1 MLSWVT
7 RTVRGKLLAVV
18 IVTTC
23 AALSVAASAL
33 IVYDLHAYEQSRID
47 DLTTLADVLGAA
59 SGPALAFQ
67 DTRGAAEN
75 LALLRVRPT
84 ILGGALYDASGR
96 LFAAYAPEQLG
107 QVSIP
112 FTDMPRITIIDR
124 RLSLA
129 QPVFERGERVGT
141 LYLVA
146 KHEAVQRLLYSAA
159 IVAVVV
165 LFSLL
170 VALLVSTWL
179 GRTLSTPIR
188 SVASAARRVLE
199 HRDYSVRVEK
209 TTQDEIGYLVDTF
222 NAMLDEVGRRSAALE
237 DADRRK
243 DQFLA
248 VLSHE
253 LRNPL
258 SPILNAVA
266 VLRLD
271 KARAI
276 DIEWAGQVIE
286 RQARQLA
293 RLLDDL
299 MDVARITRNK
309 VELRMERV
317 DVRTVV
323 DMATEATRAQFEA
336 NEQELLVQLPADPVY
351 LRADPARIAQVVG
364 NLLNNAAKYT
374 GRGGVIR
381 IRVERQGEQVCVSV
395 KDSGIGI
402 AAEHLPRLFE
412 MFTQLPGTPGRSGS
426 GLGIGLALVRAFV
439 EMHNGTVQALSP
451 GLGMGSEFIV
461 TLPAAAETAEVST
474 RTSVATASAST
485 PRLRILIAD
494 DVADSARTLA
504 MGMEMFGHEVRT
516 APGGAEALALAL
528 EFKPDLAILD
538 IGMPG
543 MDGYEVARRIRA
555 SPGGASIVLLALTG
569 LGSARRRGARPE
581 RRLRPAH
588 DQAGGL
594 RRAAGSDRR
603 RRAAKRRS
611 ESLIAGLARNAA
623 LRYASRDNEARSA
636 SG

>member
-7 RTVRGKLLAVV
+7 RTVRAKLLAVV
-18 IVTTC
+18 IITTC

-33 IVYDLHAYEQSRID
+33 IVYDLRTYEQSRID

-75 LALLRVRPT
+75 LALLRVKPT
-84 ILGGALYDASGR
+84 ILSGALYNASGR

-112 FTDMPRITIIDR
+112 LADTPHITIVDR

-146 KHEAVQRLLYSAA
+146 KYEAVQRLLYSAA
-159 IVAVVV
+159 IFAVVV

-188 SVASAARRVLE
+188 NVASAARRVME

-266 VLRLD
+266 VLRLGN
-271 KARAI
+271 ARPT
-276 DIEWAGQVIE
+276 DIQWAGQVIE

-309 VELRMERV
+309 IELRMERV

-336 NEQELLVQLPADPVY
+336 NEQELLVQLPDEPVY

-381 IRVERQGEQVCVSV
+381 IQVEQQGERVRLSV
-395 KDSGIGI
+395 KDSGMGI
-402 AAEHLPRLFE
+402 APEHLPRLFE
-412 MFTQLPGTPGRSGS
+412 MFTQLPGTPARSGS

-439 EMHNGTVQALSP
+439 EMHNGTVQAFSP

-461 TLPAAAETAEVST
+461 TLPAAAEPADESKKAST
-474 RTSVATASAST
+474 PQAAVST
-485 PRLRILIAD
+485 PRLRILVAD

-516 APGGAEALALAL
+516 ALGGAEALALAL
-528 EFKPDLAILD
+528 EFQPDLAILD

-555 SPGGASIVLLALTG
+555 SPLGRSIVLLALTG
-569 LGSARRRGARPE
+569 WGQREDVERAMGAGFDRHMTKPADFAALQEVIGEVARRRLDPVR
-581 RRLRPAH
+581 
-588 DQAGGL
+588 
-594 RRAAGSDRR
+594 
-603 RRAAKRRS
+603 
-611 ESLIAGLARNAA
+611 
-623 LRYASRDNEARSA
+623 
-636 SG
+636 

>member
-1 MLSWVT
+1 MLAWVT
-7 RTVRGKLLAVV
+7 RSVRGKLLAVV
-18 IVTTC
+18 IITTC

-33 IVYDLHAYEQSRID
+33 IVYDLRTYEQSRID

-59 SGPALAFQ
+59 SGPALAFE
-67 DTRGAAEN
+67 DKRGALEN

-96 LFAAYAPEQLG
+96 MFAAYAPEQLG

-112 FTDMPRITIIDR
+112 FNDSPQITIVDR

-146 KHEAVQRLLYSAA
+146 RYDAVQRLLYSAA
-159 IVAVVV
+159 IFAAVV

-188 SVASAARRVLE
+188 NIASAARRVME

-266 VLRLD
+266 ALRLGEGRPSD
-271 KARAI
+271 V
-276 DIEWAGQVIE
+276 EWAGQVIE

-309 VELRMERV
+309 IELRMERV

-336 NEQELLVQLPADPVY
+336 NDQDLVVMLPAEPLY
-351 LRADPARIAQVVG
+351 LHADPARIAQVVG

-381 IRVERQGEQVCVSV
+381 IKVEQHGEQVCIFV

-402 AAEHLPRLFE
+402 APEHLPRLFE
-412 MFTQLPGTPGRSGS
+412 MFTQLPAPSGRSGS
-426 GLGIGLALVRAFV
+426 GLGIGLALVRALV
-439 EMHNGTVQALSP
+439 EMHDGQVEARSP

-461 TLPAAAETAEVST
+461 TLPAAAAPTAPST
-474 RTSVATASAST
+474 QADSQAAAVST
-485 PRLRILIAD
+485 PRMRILIAD

-504 MGMEMFGHEVRT
+504 LGMEMFGHEVRT
-516 APGGAEALALAL
+516 AADGMEALALAL
-528 EFKPDLAILD
+528 EFQPDLAILD

-543 MDGYEVARRIRA
+543 RDGYEVARRIRG
-555 SPGGASIVLLALTG
+555 SPLGQSVVLIALTG
-569 LGSARRRGARPE
+569 WGQREDVEQAMRAGFDRHMTKPADFAALQQIIADVARRRQEDAQR
-581 RRLRPAH
+581 
-588 DQAGGL
+588 
-594 RRAAGSDRR
+594 
-603 RRAAKRRS
+603 
-611 ESLIAGLARNAA
+611 
-623 LRYASRDNEARSA
+623 
-636 SG
+636 

>member
-1 MLSWVT
+1 MFSWVT
-7 RTVRGKLLAVV
+7 RSVRGKLLAVV

-33 IVYDLHAYEQSRID
+33 IVYDIHTHEQSRID

-75 LALLRVRPT
+75 LALLRVKPT
-84 ILGGALYDASGR
+84 ILSGALYDASGR
-96 LFAAYAPEQLG
+96 LFAAYAPEHLG
-107 QVSIP
+107 QMSIP
-112 FTDMPRITIIDR
+112 FADIPEITISDR

-146 KHEAVQRLLYSAA
+146 KYEVVERLLYSAA
-159 IVAVVV
+159 IFAVVV

-188 SVASAARRVLE
+188 NVASAARRVME

-222 NAMLDEVGRRSAALE
+222 NAMLDEVGRHSAALE

-258 SPILNAVA
+258 SPILNACA
-266 VLRLD
+266 VLRLGN
-271 KARAI
+271 ARAT

-309 VELRMERV
+309 IELRMERV

-323 DMATEATRAQFEA
+323 DMAVEATRDQFQA
-336 NEQELLVQLPADPVY
+336 NEQELLVQLPAEPVY
-351 LRADPARIAQVVG
+351 LRADPARIAQVLG

-381 IRVERQGEQVCVSV
+381 IRVEQQGEQVCVNV

-402 AAEHLPRLFE
+402 AGEHLPRLFE

-439 EMHNGTVQALSP
+439 EMHNGTVRAVSP

-461 TLPAAAETAEVST
+461 TLPVAAEPADKSTQTSARTAP
-474 RTSVATASAST
+474 AST

-516 APGGAEALALAL
+516 APDGVEALAIAF
-528 EFKPDLAILD
+528 EFQPDLAILD

-555 SPGGASIVLLALTG
+555 SPSGRSIVLLALTG
-569 LGSARRRGARPE
+569 WGQREDVERALSAGFDRHMTK
-581 RRLRPAH
+581 PA
-588 DQAGGL
+588 DF
-594 RRAAGSDRR
+594 
-603 RRAAKRRS
+603 
-611 ESLIAGLARNAA
+611 AA
-623 LRYASRDNEARSA
+623 LQEVIGDVVRQRREASR
-636 SG
+636 